1 MNEIK
6 CPECG
11 HVFQVSQE
19 VFDSLAAQVR
29 NAVFDKE
36 IARRSEEIR
45 SQLMAEL
52 KADRL
57 KAEKTLSDEMSKSAA
72 QLQQATAEIEV
83 LKERLRAADEKSDL
97 RLERER
103 AEIAKKHDAELRA
116 LEVRNQDLASRL
128 QQSDGEKRLAL
139 MEQKAVAD
147 RSMME
152 KEQEIL
158 RLRNDVAA
166 EQQKSA
172 LREANL
178 KEQHALE
185 VRRKDETIEFYKD
198 LKARMSTK
206 MIGESLEVHCAN
218 EFNRVRN
225 MAYPNAYFEK
235 DNEVADGTKG
245 DFIFRDFIDGQE
257 YISIMFEMKNEA
269 DTTATKHRNE
279 DFLAKLHNDR
289 TKKGCEYAVLVSL
302 LEPDN
307 ELYNEGIVNM
317 SHRYPNMYVIRP
329 QFFMP
334 IIALLSQASRKSAD
348 YKREIELARRKEI
361 DVTNFENKLND
372 FRDRFGRNYRLASEK
387 FSKAI
392 EEIDKTIKHLQNI
405 KDALIGSENNLR
417 LANKN
422 AEDLTIR
429 RLTHGNPTMKEK
441 FREAAARAEEQI
453 ETDDE

>member
-1 MNEIK
+1 M
-6 CPECG
+6 
-11 HVFQVSQE
+11 FQVSQE

-29 NAVFDKE
+29 NAVFEKE
-36 IARRSEEIR
+36 ITRRSEEIR

-72 QLQQATAEIEV
+72 RLQEATAEIQV

-103 AEIAKKHDAELRA
+103 AELAKKHDAELRA

>member
-1 MNEIK
+1 M
-6 CPECG
+6 
-11 HVFQVSQE
+11 FQVSQE

-29 NAVFDKE
+29 NAVFEKE

-57 KAEKTLSDEMSKSAA
+57 KAEKTLSEEMSKSAA
-72 QLQQATAEIEV
+72 QLQEATAEIEV
-83 LKERLRAADEKSDL
+83 LKERLRAADEKSNL

-103 AEIAKKHDAELRA
+103 AELAKKHDAELRA